1 MADLPYYL
9 RQRLWPKRL
18 SIAIRRSFV
27 QFEYDPGRPWYLIQ
41 SAADD
46 QDEATNKDLQ
56 VTSNPQDV
64 EEKELVI
71 AGRRTGIF
79 AHVYSPHRP
88 DQAIPL
94 A

>member
-1 MADLPYYL
+1 MPGLPRHL
-9 RQRLWPKRL
+9 LQRLWPKRL

-46 QDEATNKDLQ
+46 HENHPQEDIRKEALNAIY
-56 VTSNPQDV
+56 PWR
-64 EEKELVI
+64 EKILDKLV
-71 AGRRTGIF
+71 GRLPG
-79 AHVYSPHRP
+79 HRP